1 MARDK
6 NPDSMRTSDPKE
18 DFRSELDLVELL
30 DQDTVEKS
38 KAKVF
43 PVTALI
49 RGDKIDSRR
58 PRDRSGDSGASR
70 TNAAASGPYPGAGRC
85 HGPQK
90 RRIHF
95 DHGTWSA
102 TPLSSRAKTKKAHS
116 LVASWTWSSGTR
128 SHAWSMWRYIRKIPA
143 GALRMELVYLYGFC
157 ACGFITG
164 IICA

>member
-1 MARDK
+1 MMARDK
-6 NPDSMRTSDPKE
+6 NSDSMRTSDPKE

-85 HGPQK
+85 TDPRKEESISTAQEGPQFGCFLDLEQRNK
-90 RRIHF
+90 V
-95 DHGTWSA
+95 SC
-102 TPLSSRAKTKKAHS
+102 
-116 LVASWTWSSGTR
+116 
-128 SHAWSMWRYIRKIPA
+128 
-143 GALRMELVYLYGFC
+143 MEY
-157 ACGFITG
+157 
-164 IICA
+164 

>member
-6 NPDSMRTSDPKE
+6 NSDSMPKE

-43 PVTALI
+43 PVIALI
-49 RGDKIDSRR
+49 RGDKIDSKR
-58 PRDRSGDSGASR
+58 PRDRSGASR

-85 HGPQK
+85 QGPQK

-102 TPLSSRAKTKKAHS
+102 TRSLSSRAKTKKAYS
-116 LVASWTWSSGTR
+116 LVASWTWSGGTR
-128 SHAWSMWRYIRKIPA
+128 SHAWSMWRYIRKTRL
-143 GALRMELVYLYGFC
+143 ALCEWSWCTCMVFALVDL
-157 ACGFITG
+157 
-164 IICA
+164 

>member
-6 NPDSMRTSDPKE
+6 NSDSMPKE

-43 PVTALI
+43 PVIALI
-49 RGDKIDSRR
+49 RGDKIDSKR
-58 PRDRSGDSGASR
+58 PRDRSGASR

-85 HGPQK
+85 QGPQK
-90 RRIHF
+90 KKNPFRPWNVECNPVFVKQGKDQEGLQFGCFLDLERRNKVSCMEYVKVYSQ
-95 DHGTWSA
+95 D
-102 TPLSSRAKTKKAHS
+102 
-116 LVASWTWSSGTR
+116 
-128 SHAWSMWRYIRKIPA
+128 PA

-157 ACGFITG
+157 TCGFITG
-164 IICA
+164 VICA